1 MEKKKVVAAVSMVTM
16 LAWAIFIILFALVW
30 AEDLSLFQNVVIL
43 IASLVAAVAVGA
55 GTYGMVYGWEPSRT
69 K

>member
-1 MEKKKVVAAVSMVTM
+1 MEKRKVVAAVTMVTM
-16 LAWAIFIILFALVW
+16 LAWAIFIVLFALLW
-30 AEDLSLFQNVVIL
+30 AEDLSLFQNIVIL
-43 IASLVAAVAVGA
+43 IASLVATAAVGA